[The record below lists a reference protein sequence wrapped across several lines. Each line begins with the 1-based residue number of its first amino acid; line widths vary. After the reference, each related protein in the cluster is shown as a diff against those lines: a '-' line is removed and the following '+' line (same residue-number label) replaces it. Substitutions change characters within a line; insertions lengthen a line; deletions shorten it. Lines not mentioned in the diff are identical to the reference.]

1 VRFNRSLFALLI
13 VFAVNCPPSIASTDL
28 TLNFSGATSQV
39 LQGHSGTGSGS
50 GTISPYGSAIANVSA
65 NGLDV
70 VTVSITI
77 SLANGDYF
85 QATTQSASGD
95 GNTVTGTA
103 TIVGATGQFSG
114 ISGALNFTLT
124 FSPSGSAGTFTLTG
138 YGSVGSGQQTLVV
151 SQTGVRFH
159 LTAGTGVP
167 PPQTIL
173 VSNSGTGSL
182 AFTATSSTLS
192 GNRTWLSVTPTT
204 GTGTAAAPAAVNI
217 AVDPTGLGAGNYYGL
232 VDLAAT
238 GATNSPQL
246 VEVVLNVLD
255 PGVDV
260 RALIDP
266 TGLIFVA
273 RSGSNPAPQT
283 VQLGNPSDDTW
294 MLITQ
299 PIFQQGNG
307 WFSVS
312 PASGALLSDQT
323 LPLTVSIDTTSLT
336 PGTYNGTLQVQI
348 AGEPAP
354 DPVAILLLVL
364 PPVSTSQFLPKPS
377 ALGSCTPSELL
388 PVFTLLGNSFQTPAA
403 WPAPLQV
410 NVVDN
415 CGAPMIAGSVD
426 ATFSSG
432 DPELAL
438 APIGGGQWAATWAP
452 HKIAGGQVT
461 ITVNAQVATPSITGM
476 AQLTGS
482 VTANLTTPVMN
493 GAGVVSAASFKPV
506 AVAPGSF
513 ISIFGANLATG
524 LSSSPALPLE
534 TALGGTLALMGDQLL
549 PLQFTSTGQ
558 INAIVPYGM
567 PVNAT
572 QQLLIQQSNAYSLPA
587 SMTIAVAQPAVF
599 TQDQSGQGAGIIVV
613 VKPDQTQFLATPASP
628 ASAGDALVIYCAGLG
643 EVSPAVPAG
652 SAAPTSSL
660 STTVNT
666 TTAAIGGQP
675 APVLFSGLAP
685 GFAGLYQVDVLV
697 PPGIASAPNVP
708 VILTVGGISSP
719 PVTVAIK

>member
-1 VRFNRSLFALLI
+1 VRFHHSLFALLI
-13 VFAVNCPPSIASTDL
+13 AFAANCPPSLASTDL
-28 TLNFSGATSQV
+28 TLNFSGATSQI
-39 LQGHSGTGSGS
+39 LQGHSGTGSGP
-50 GTISPYGSAIANVSA
+50 GTITPYGNATANVSA
-65 NGLDV
+65 NGQDV

-77 SLANGDYF
+77 TVPSGDFF
-85 QATTQSASGD
+85 QATTESASGD
-95 GNTVTGTA
+95 GNTATGTA
-103 TIVGATGQFSG
+103 TVVSATGQFTG
-114 ISGALNFTLT
+114 LSGALNFTLT
-124 FSPSGSAGTFTLTG
+124 FSPSGSGGTFTLTG

-167 PPQTIL
+167 PPQNVL
-173 VSNSGTGSL
+173 VSNSGSGSV
-182 AFTATSSTLS
+182 AFTVSASTLS
-192 GNRTWLSVTPTT
+192 GNKTWLSVMPAT
-204 GTGTAAAPAAVNI
+204 GTSTAAAPASVNI
-217 AVDPTGLGAGNYYGL
+217 AVDPAGLAAGNYYGL
-232 VDLAAT
+232 VEIAAT
-238 GATNSPQL
+238 SASNSPQL

-273 RSGSNPAPQT
+273 RAGSNPAPQT
-283 VQLGNPSDDTW
+283 VQLGNPSDDIW

-299 PIFQQGNG
+299 PVFQQGNG

-312 PASGALLSDQT
+312 PASATVPSDGT
-323 LPLTVSIDTTSLT
+323 LALTVSIDTSSLT
-336 PGTYNGTLQVQI
+336 PGTYNGTLQLQI

-354 DPVAILLLVL
+354 DPVAILLLLL
-364 PPVSTSQFLPKPS
+364 PPVSSQARPKPD
-377 ALGSCTPSELL
+377 AVGSCTPTQLL
-388 PVFTLLGNSFQTPAA
+388 PVFTLLGDSFQTPAA

-415 CGAPMIAGSVD
+415 CGQPMIAGSVD

-438 APIGGGQWAATWAP
+438 APIGGGLWAATWAP
-452 HKIAGGQVT
+452 HKIAGGEVT
-461 ITVNAQVATPSITGM
+461 ITVNAQVASPALTGM

-493 GAGVVSAASFKPV
+493 SAGVVSAASFQPTP
-506 AVAPGSF
+506 VAPGSF

-524 LSSSPALPLE
+524 LSSSPKLPLE
-534 TALGGTLALMGDQLL
+534 TALGSTSALMGDQLL

-558 INAIVPYGM
+558 INAIVPYDM

-572 QQLLIQQSNAYSLPA
+572 QQLLIQQANAYSLPQ
-587 SMTIAVAQPAVF
+587 SMTIGVAQPAVF

-613 VKPDQTQFLATPASP
+613 VKPDHTQFLATPASP

-643 EVSPAVPAG
+643 AVSPMVPAG
-652 SAAPTSSL
+652 SAAPTSTL

-666 TTAAIGGQP
+666 TTAKIGGQ
-675 APVLFSGLAP
+675 AAQVLFSGLAP

-697 PPGIASAPNVP
+697 PSGIAAAADAP